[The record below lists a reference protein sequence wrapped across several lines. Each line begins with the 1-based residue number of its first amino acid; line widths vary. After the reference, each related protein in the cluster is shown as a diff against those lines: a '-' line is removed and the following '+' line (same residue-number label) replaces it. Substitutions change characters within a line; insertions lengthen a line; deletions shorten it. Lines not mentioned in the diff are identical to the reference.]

1 MTAFLRQT
9 WYIYV
14 RNFKT
19 WIAQPA
25 IFIPSIVFSAFF
37 FLLFAAPL
45 GGVTALEGFPTDDYE
60 AYMAATI
67 IVMTVVFSGA
77 DAAMAILADVLSGYF
92 DKMLL
97 APINRM
103 SILLGSMLIAGTR
116 ALLQVVIIII
126 MALILGVDFQGG
138 VAGIFLIILLATL
151 LGIAWAAVGL
161 MIAIKSKSAQVTQ
174 TSWLLFMPVAFIT
187 TAYMPKEF
195 LTGWFKW
202 IVTANPVDYV
212 LNSIRTIV
220 ITGWDWGPIM
230 LGIWVLLAMVGVL
243 TLAATWVYRRE
254 TA

>member
-1 MTAFLRQT
+1 MELLRQT

-25 IFIPSIVFSAFF
+25 IIIPSVVFSAFF

-45 GGVTALEGFPTDDYE
+45 SGVTNLQGFPTDDYE
-60 AYMAATI
+60 AYMAGTI
-67 IVMTVVFSGA
+67 LVMSVVFSGA
-77 DAAMAILADVLSGYF
+77 DAAMAMLADILSGYF

-97 APINRM
+97 APINRL

-116 ALLQVVIIII
+116 ALLQVVIIVV
-126 MALILGVDFQGG
+126 MALILGVDFKGG
-138 VAGIFLIILLATL
+138 VPGIFLIIALATL

-195 LTGWFKW
+195 LSGWFKW
-202 IVTANPVDYV
+202 AVKINPVDYV
-212 LNSIRTIV
+212 LDGIRTIV
-220 ITGWDWGPIM
+220 ITGWDWGPIL
-230 LGIWVLLAMVGVL
+230 LGLWVLLAMVGVL
-243 TLAATWVYRRE
+243 TIAATWLYQRE